1 MARKRHKPEEIIAKL
16 RQVEVLT
23 GQGKSIAE
31 AVKTIAVTETTY
43 FRWRAEFGGMKTDQV
58 KRMKALELEN
68 ARLRRAV
75 SDLTLDKLILSEA
88 ARGKLLSPSRRR
100 ACIDKVRAE
109 LKVSERR
116 ACAVLRQHRSTQ
128 RKTPRGRADEAA
140 LTADIT
146 ALAATYGRYGYRRIT
161 ALLHQAG
168 WSVNAKRVQRIWRRE
183 GLKVPQKQPK
193 RGRLWLN
200 DGSCVRL
207 RAERP
212 NHVWSYDFVE
222 DRTQDGRKFRML
234 CVIDEFTREA
244 LAIRVKRK
252 LNSTDVLE
260 TLADLMIL
268 RGPPAY
274 VRSDNGPEFIA
285 TALREWIAA
294 VGSQTAYIEPGSP
307 WENGYCESFNSKLR
321 DELLNGETFFS
332 LAEAQVLIEAWRRH
346 FNTMRPHSALKYR
359 PPAPEAVIPRS
370 GNIVPWASAPALEGA
385 RSPNPTMA
393 SGPPMN

>member
-1 MARKRHKPEEIIAKL
+1 M
-16 RQVEVLT
+16 
-23 GQGKSIAE
+23 
-31 AVKTIAVTETTY
+31 
-43 FRWRAEFGGMKTDQV
+43 
-58 KRMKALELEN
+58 
-68 ARLRRAV
+68 
-75 SDLTLDKLILSEA
+75 
-88 ARGKLLSPSRRR
+88 
-100 ACIDKVRAE
+100 RAE

-128 RKTPRGRADEAA
+128 RKAPRGRGDEAA

-146 ALAATYGRYGYRRIT
+146 TLATTYGRYGYRRIT
-161 ALLHQAG
+161 ALLRQSG
-168 WSVNAKRVQRIWRRE
+168 WEVNAKRVQRIWRRE

-222 DRTQDGRKFRML
+222 DRTHDGRKFRML

-244 LAIRVKRK
+244 LAIRVKRR

-285 TALREWIAA
+285 TTLREWIAA

-321 DELLNGETFFS
+321 DELLNGEIFFS
-332 LAEAQVLIEAWRRH
+332 LAEAQVIIEAWRRH
-346 FNTMRPHSALKYR
+346 FNAIRPHSALKYR
-359 PPAPEAVIPRS
+359 PPAPEAIIPRS
-370 GNIVPWASAPALEGA
+370 GHIVPWASAPALEGA
-385 RSPNPTMA
+385 RSPNPNMA
-393 SGPPMN
+393 SEPAMH

>member
-1 MARKRHKPEEIIAKL
+1 MQA
-16 RQVEVLT
+16 Q
-23 GQGKSIAE
+23 
-31 AVKTIAVTETTY
+31 
-43 FRWRAEFGGMKTDQV
+43 
-58 KRMKALELEN
+58 
-68 ARLRRAV
+68 
-75 SDLTLDKLILSEA
+75 
-88 ARGKLLSPSRRR
+88 
-100 ACIDKVRAE
+100 

-116 ACAVLRQHRSTQ
+116 ACAVPTQHRSTQ
-128 RKTPRGRADEAA
+128 RKPPRGRDDEAA
-140 LTADIT
+140 LTADII
-146 ALAATYGRYGYRRIT
+146 ALAKTYGRYGYRRIT
-161 ALLHQAG
+161 ALLHHAG

-183 GLKVPQKQPK
+183 GLKVPQKHPK

-222 DRTQDGRKFRML
+222 DRTHDGRKFRML

-244 LAIRVKRK
+244 LAIRVKRR

-285 TALREWIAA
+285 RTLREWIAA
-294 VGSQTAYIEPGSP
+294 VGAQTAYIEPGSP

-321 DELLNGETFFS
+321 DELLNGEIFYS
-332 LAEAQVLIEAWRRH
+332 LTEAQVLIEAWRRH
-346 FNTMRPHSALKYR
+346 FNAVRPHSALNYR
-359 PPAPEAVIPRS
+359 PPAPEAIILR
-370 GNIVPWASAPALEGA
+370 GGTIVPWASAPAVEGA
-385 RSPNPTMA
+385 RSPTPTMA
-393 SGPPMN
+393 SEPAMH